1 VLEWF
6 LFVGLPYM
14 ALALFV
20 VGTTWRFLRNRY
32 SISSL
37 SSQLLEDRW
46 LGAGS
51 VPWHIGILLIAAGHI
66 AALLVPGLWR
76 SVLSHPPLLYLV
88 ETVGIAAAV
97 ASGLGLVTLL
107 GRRILRARLQTVT
120 SWADYIVLCLL
131 LCEVAFGLLTALTH
145 RWGSLWATGTLVPYL
160 MSLLR
165 LGPDTSLVNDLSAV
179 VKTHVVVAF
188 VIVGVTPFTRL
199 VHALFVPLEYLF
211 RSPQKVVWTSERR
224 RAALRAVPGGDPDV
238 ARRHLIEG
246 VVGAGAAT
254 ALLGVGAAE
263 KAVQY
268 FARPRLSQATQ
279 AKLLNER
286 HLRISMTAEER
297 ALELER
303 LSNDSILVCA
313 YSDLEEKD
321 GKYFIDFEMRPA
333 LAFLGSDGM
342 PTLFTAK
349 CTHLGCT
356 VGNTVDDKGR
366 ILCPCHVSY
375 FDVKTGVPDPT
386 APAKAPLRRLAWA
399 IKDEKGKVLASMN
412 SQGELRGHRD
422 PTRFHCANLYVLS
435 PSHEEVT

>member
-1 VLEWF
+1 MLEWF
-6 LFVGLPYM
+6 LFVGLPYI
-14 ALALFV
+14 ALASFV
-20 VGTTWRFLRNRY
+20 IATAWRFLLYRY

-51 VPWHIGILLIAAGHI
+51 VPWHIGILLIVAGHL

-76 SVLSHPPLLYLV
+76 TILSYPPLLYLV
-88 ETVGIAAAV
+88 EVLGIAAAT

-107 GRRILRARLQTVT
+107 ARRVLRARVQVVT
-120 SWADYIVLCLL
+120 SWADYLVLCLL
-131 LCEVAFGLLTALTH
+131 LFEVVFGMLTALTH

-160 MSLLR
+160 GGLLR
-165 LGPDTSLVNDLSAV
+165 LRPDTSLVSDLSAV
-179 VKTHVVVAF
+179 VKVHVVLAF
-188 VIVGVTPFTRL
+188 VIVGITPFTRL

-211 RSPQKVVWTSERR
+211 RSPQKVVWTSTRR
-224 RAALRAVPGGDPDV
+224 QAALEALPGGDPDV
-238 ARRHLIEG
+238 TRRHLIEG

-263 KAVQY
+263 KAVEY

-303 LSNDSILVCA
+303 LSNDAILICA
-313 YSDLEEKD
+313 YSDLEPKI

-333 LAFLGSDGM
+333 LAFLGADGL

-375 FDVKTGVPDPT
+375 FDVKTGAPDPA
-386 APAKAPLRRLAWA
+386 APAKAPLGRLPWA
-399 IKDEKGKVLASMN
+399 IKDESGKVLASMN
-412 SQGELRGHRD
+412 SQGELRGSRE
-422 PTRFHCANLYVLS
+422 PTRFHCGKLYVLS
-435 PSHEEVT
+435 PSHQEVT